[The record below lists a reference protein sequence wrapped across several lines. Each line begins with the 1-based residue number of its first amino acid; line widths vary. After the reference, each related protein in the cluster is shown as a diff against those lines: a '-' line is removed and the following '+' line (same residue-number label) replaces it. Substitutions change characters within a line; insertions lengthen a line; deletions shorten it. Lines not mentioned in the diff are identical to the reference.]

1 VIAGADERAVPEA
14 SLETPRLADEES
26 ELHRCLAGRFPSLR
40 GIRRAAFGGQTSFRL
55 EVLTLELGAA
65 GEVKLLLKDF
75 GASRLPKDDLPSRRN
90 RELRVYRDLLAG
102 GGLGTAEY
110 HGAVW
115 DEARGRFWLLL
126 ELVDGVE
133 LRSLGFEDWVR
144 SAAWLGRLHGRFA
157 RAGEALEASDFLVR
171 HDAGFFHAQAEQAS
185 RAAATYPL
193 ELREPVLAVTRRYSR
208 AVEVLVG
215 GPRTLVHGSYR
226 PQNILVDRAAR
237 PPPGAGRRLGALS
250 SRFSSLRLR
259 LPLGWLPRRRAGRP
273 VGSVPGRGRR
283 PRPSPPGERT
293 DGARPRLLPPP
304 QGPQVHRRLGRPE
317 VRGTCRPEARHPG
330 RRDRNRPPFL
340 RRETDV
346 NATPPG
352 SRLEGPE
359 RPLAGPDRA
368 ALTRADLRW
377 PQDLGLPPPRS
388 GARRLPGHRQAV
400 QARGGERG
408 TDRRLPLTRPAYYGS
423 APAGEGWSWIL
434 PEEIRGTKLEV
445 LSEEHRALTG
455 RWLGY

>member
-1 VIAGADERAVPEA
+1 MIAGADERAVPEA

-215 GPRTLVHGSYR
+215 GPRTLVHGSYQ

-237 PPPGAGRRLGALS
+237 PPRVLAVDWELSALGSPLYDFAFLS
-250 SRFSSLRLR
+250 DRF
-259 LPLGWLPRRRAGRP
+259 
-273 VGSVPGRGRR
+273 
-283 PRPSPPGERT
+283 
-293 DGARPRLLPPP
+293 
-304 QGPQVHRRLGRPE
+304 
-317 VRGTCRPEARHPG
+317 
-330 RRDRNRPPFL
+330 
-340 RRETDV
+340 
-346 NATPPG
+346 
-352 SRLEGPE
+352 
-359 RPLAGPDRA
+359 
-368 ALTRADLRW
+368 
-377 PQDLGLPPPRS
+377 
-388 GARRLPGHRQAV
+388 
-400 QARGGERG
+400 RGGELDDLWGAYREEAVARG
-408 TDRRLPLTRPAYYGS
+408 LPLPERGQMEPLLDCFRLHKVLKSIGDSVALKFEERVVRKLVTRAAEIGT
-423 APAGEGWSWIL
+423 AL
-434 PEEIRGTKLEV
+434 PF
-445 LSEEHRALTG
+445 
-455 RWLGY
+455 

>member
-65 GEVKLLLKDF
+65 GEVKVLLKDF

-193 ELREPVLAVTRRYSR
+193 ELRESVLAVTRRYSR

-237 PPPGAGRRLGALS
+237 PPGCWPSTGSSQLSVLLSTTSPS
-250 SRFSSLRLR
+250 SRIASAAASWTTC
-259 LPLGWLPRRRAGRP
+259 GGRT
-273 VGSVPGRGRR
+273 GK
-283 PRPSPPGERT
+283 RPSPAAFPS
-293 DGARPRLLPPP
+293 
-304 QGPQVHRRLGRPE
+304 
-317 VRGTCRPEARHPG
+317 
-330 RRDRNRPPFL
+330 
-340 RRETDV
+340 RREDRWSPSSIASASTRSSSPS
-346 NATPPG
+346 AT
-352 SRLEGPE
+352 
-359 RPLAGPDRA
+359 
-368 ALTRADLRW
+368 
-377 PQDLGLPPPRS
+377 RS
-388 GARRLPGHRQAV
+388 P
-400 QARGGERG
+400 
-408 TDRRLPLTRPAYYGS
+408 
-423 APAGEGWSWIL
+423 
-434 PEEIRGTKLEV
+434 
-445 LSEEHRALTG
+445 
-455 RWLGY
+455 